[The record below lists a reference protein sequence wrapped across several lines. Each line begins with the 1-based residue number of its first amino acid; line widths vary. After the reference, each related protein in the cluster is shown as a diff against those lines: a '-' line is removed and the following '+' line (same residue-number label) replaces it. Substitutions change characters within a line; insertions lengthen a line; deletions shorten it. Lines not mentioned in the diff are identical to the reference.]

1 MNTILLSLLERCLS
15 GGLALLSAPI
25 SGVVG
30 LAMRALGGAHLFL
43 VQQTQPAPPGA
54 LPAPPEVPD
63 SPSFWMPN
71 EASEFSSQLD
81 GLFHFLMW
89 VSAIST
95 VGIAGAIIYFCVKY
109 RATSR
114 EANEAAESQVDHSNT
129 LEVTWSVIPL
139 FIVVG
144 VFVAGFKQYVDLR
157 TPPRSAYEVHATG
170 QRWKW
175 SFEYPEGLSH
185 PELHVPFGR
194 NVRIMLQSVDVLHAL
209 SIPEFRTKMDA
220 VPGRY
225 TELWFKPTK
234 EGTFPV
240 YCAEYCGTSHS
251 DMLTRVVVHSP
262 EGFQA
267 WVAEEIKRIESMPLV
282 DLGLLTFN
290 QSGCSTCHSIDGSQ
304 KVGPSLKGAFG
315 RQEKIVGLGALGVD
329 ENYLRESILE
339 PQAKIVEGFPP
350 SMPTFKGQLSDRRIS
365 GLIEYIKTLK

>member
-1 MNTILLSLLERCLS
+1 MNMILTTLLERCLS
-15 GGLALLSAPI
+15 GGLA
-25 SGVVG
+25 
-30 LAMRALGGAHLFL
+30 RALTAGFALVRRGSGATHMLL
-43 VQQTQPAPPGA
+43 QQT
-54 LPAPPEVPD
+54 LPAPAGGLPDPPKVPA

-81 GLFHFLMW
+81 GLFQFLMW
-89 VSAIST
+89 ISAIST
-95 VGIAGAIIYFCVKY
+95 IAIAGAIIYFCVKY

-114 EANEAAESQVDHSNT
+114 EANEPAESQMDHSNT

-139 FIVVG
+139 FLVIG

-175 SFEYPEGLSH
+175 SFEYPEGLTH
-185 PELHVPFGR
+185 PELHVPVGR
-194 NVRIMLQSVDVLHAL
+194 NVRIMLQSVDVIHAL
-209 SIPEFRTKMDA
+209 YIPEFRTKMDA

-225 TELWFKPTK
+225 TEIWFKATK
-234 EGTFPV
+234 EGTYPV

-251 DMLTRVVVHSP
+251 DMLTRVIVHSP

-267 WVAEEIKRIESMPLV
+267 WVAEEIKKIESMPLV

-290 QSGCSTCHSIDGSQ
+290 QSGCSTCHSIDGST

-315 RQEKIVGLGALGVD
+315 RQEKITGLGSIGVD
-329 ENYLRESILE
+329 ENYIRESILE
-339 PQAKIVEGFPP
+339 PQSKIVEGYPP